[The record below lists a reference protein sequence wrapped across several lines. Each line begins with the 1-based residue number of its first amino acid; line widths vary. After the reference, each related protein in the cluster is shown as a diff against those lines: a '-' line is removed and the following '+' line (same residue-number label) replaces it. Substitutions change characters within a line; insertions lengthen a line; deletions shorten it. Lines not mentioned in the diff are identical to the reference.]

1 MIKNS
6 LNVPAQWLLGRLPGL
21 GRSLVDAGIDK
32 GSVAYMSESIM
43 LASAAGL
50 IAFAASALILIAADK
65 PNPQL
70 SCVLSAVSFAFIL
83 ALQIHRPAQ
92 LMKARA
98 VRIERSLVFG
108 LHAFSI
114 ELESGIGLGN
124 AFADVAERDYG
135 EFSLELRRILSET
148 HKYGMKAALEASA
161 RRNPSAIYRRVIWQ
175 LVNTL
180 ETGADMRSSIRS
192 LIEDLRRRQDEEGE
206 RYGRMVERMM
216 AFYVMGG
223 IVLPALSVVLL
234 HTLSSIGASGALGE
248 KAYWLVLASSVTVQ
262 AAFIYAMRFGKPA
275 ILGDMLTRPPD
286 VAGLSSHLQSM
297 VSYAGVDSDWRAYLL
312 SQALFAVAVG
322 FASAILLKP
331 WVPLDYAVLAAVT
344 TIISATTLYARLA
357 YLAESRGV
365 KAADDLPDTLRIMAS
380 NMDAGIATDQAL
392 LMSAKAEFGV
402 LGEEMKLIGTDLLKN
417 MALEEAL
424 ARLKGRVRSEQLHMS
439 VNLIC
444 HGVRAGKGLS
454 KSLHHIAAVLD
465 DRERARRA
473 LSSRLSS
480 VKSLAVLMVV
490 AAAPML
496 YGTSVV
502 AASVMGELNAK
513 VGSTLP
519 SEVAAQGWLKPGGQG
534 VSADFLHGY
543 TMVNIMVTAFLGS
556 VVVGQAATGR
566 LGNGLRYSVTM
577 VLLSELLYLAFREF
591 LEGRIGG
598 AFN

>member
-1 MIKNS
+1 MIRNS
-6 LNVPAQWLLGRLPGL
+6 INMPAQWLLGHLPGL
-21 GRSLVDAGIDK
+21 GRSLVDAGIGK
-32 GSVAYMSESIM
+32 GSVAYLSESIM
-43 LASAAGL
+43 MASAAGIL
-50 IAFAASALILIAADK
+50 AFAASALALIAADK
-65 PNPQL
+65 PSPEL
-70 SCVLSAVSFAFIL
+70 SCLLAAASFAFIL
-83 ALQIHRPAQ
+83 ALRIHKPAQ

-135 EFSLELRRILSET
+135 EFSLELRRILGET

-161 RRNPSAIYRRVIWQ
+161 RRNPSAIYRRVVWQ

-180 ETGADMRSSIRS
+180 ETGADMRSSMRS

-206 RYGRMVERMM
+206 RYGRMVERLM

-248 KAYWLVLASSVTVQ
+248 KAYWLVLASSVAVQ
-262 AAFIYAMRFGKPA
+262 VAFVYAMRFGKPA
-275 ILGDMLTRPPD
+275 ILGDVMTSPPGG
-286 VAGLSSHLQSM
+286 AGILSHLKSV
-297 VSYAGVDSDWRAYLL
+297 VSYAGVGSGWRAYLL

-331 WVPLDYAVLAAVT
+331 WVPLDYALLSAA
-344 TIISATTLYARLA
+344 TIIIAFATLYARLA
-357 YLAESRGV
+357 YLAESRGL
-365 KAADDLPDTLRIMAS
+365 KASEDLPDTLRIMAS
-380 NMDAGIATDQAL
+380 NMDAGISTDQAL
-392 LMSAKAEFGV
+392 LMSAKPEFGV
-402 LGEEMKLIGTDLLKN
+402 LGGEMKLIGTDLLKN
-417 MALEEAL
+417 MTLEEAL
-424 ARLKGRVRSEQLHMS
+424 ARLKGRIRSEQLHMS
-439 VNLIC
+439 VDLIC

-513 VGSTLP
+513 VGSALP
-519 SEVAAQGWLKPGGQG
+519 SEVAAQGWLRPGGQG

-543 TMVNIMVTAFLGS
+543 TLVNIMLAAFLGS
-556 VVVGQAATGR
+556 VVVGQAASGR
-566 LGNGLRYSVTM
+566 LGSGLRYSVTM
-577 VLLSELLYLAFREF
+577 VLLSELLYLAFKGF
-591 LEGRIGG
+591 LEGRISV